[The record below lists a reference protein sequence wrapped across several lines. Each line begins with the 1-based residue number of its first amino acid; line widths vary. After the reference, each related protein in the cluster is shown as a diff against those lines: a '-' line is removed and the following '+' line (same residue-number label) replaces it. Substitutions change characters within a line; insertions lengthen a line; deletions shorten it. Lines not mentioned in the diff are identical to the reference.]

1 MTDNRALWE
10 LVEKYDEHMQ
20 AIGGCSDGGCA
31 IVKPKGMHTNG
42 GCRCLR
48 DHLKAQ
54 RLAHAAMNL
63 RKGLA
68 AILERPVVVGD
79 EDVERAASAYDKVI
93 NSRVLHWTS
102 GNPFA
107 KNDAMLAALESMVR
121 GKS

>member
-1 MTDNRALWE
+1 MTTPDNRALWE
-10 LVEKYDEHMQ
+10 LVENLPRWDLEWEWM
-20 AIGGCSDGGCA
+20 AECADGDYIKRA
-31 IVKPKGMHTNG
+31 DV
-42 GCRCLR
+42 L
-48 DHLKAQ
+48 
-54 RLAHAAMNL
+54 
-63 RKGLA
+63 

-107 KNDAMLAALESMVR
+107 KNDAMRAALESMVR